1 MTTTSA
7 LLSPLARNWFW
18 PALPAVAAVGG
29 SWALACVTPFAAFA
43 AMLATTESR
52 RTALG
57 TMALIWFANQA
68 VGVVALG
75 YPLDVHSIGW
85 GVAIGVAALL
95 ATTAAFAVAQTGL
108 QRWLRLVLAFAA
120 AFAVYEIALALVA
133 AATGELAEFAPAIVA
148 RLVALDAA
156 WLAALVVLREVL
168 ALMGWR
174 TLGSRRQP
182 A

>member
-7 LLSPLARNWFW
+7 PLSPLARNWFW
-18 PALPAVAAVGG
+18 PALLAVAAVGG

-43 AMLATTESR
+43 AMLATTENR

-68 VGVVALG
+68 VGVTALG

-95 ATTAAFAVAQTGL
+95 ATAAAAAVAQTGL
-108 QRWLRLVLAFAA
+108 RHWLRLVLAFVA

-133 AATGELAEFAPAIVA
+133 LATGELAEFAPATVA
-148 RLVALDAA
+148 RLAALDAT
-156 WLAALVVLREVL
+156 WLAALVVLRETL
-168 ALMGWR
+168 ALLGWR

>member
-1 MTTTSA
+1 MTTTSVPM
-7 LLSPLARNWFW
+7 SPLARNWFW
-18 PALPAVAAVGG
+18 PALLAVAAVGG

-43 AMLATTESR
+43 AMLATTENR

-57 TMALIWFANQA
+57 TVALIWFANQA

-95 ATTAAFAVAQTGL
+95 ATATAFAVARTGL
-108 QRWLRLVLAFAA
+108 SYWLRLALAFAA
-120 AFAVYEIALALVA
+120 AFAVYEITLALVA
-133 AATGELAEFAPAIVA
+133 TASGELAEFAPATIA
-148 RLVALDAA
+148 RLAALDAA
-156 WLAALVVLREVL
+156 WLAALVVLHEVL

-174 TLGSRRQP
+174 NLGRQQQP